1 MKVYILQEF
10 IDSHN
15 SGVETNILGVYDS
28 REKAQAQI
36 ALINREIL
44 GDDAFFM
51 HYMFTEDYEPA
62 DFDSKDIGKDGIH
75 LYCDGNGDEFDIYY
89 MEREVE

>member
-36 ALINREIL
+36 ALINKEIIE
-44 GDDAFFM
+44 DATFFM
-51 HYMFTEDYEPA
+51 HYMFTEDYEPL
-62 DFDSKDIGKDGIH
+62 DFDSKDIDKDGIH
-75 LYCDGNGDEFDIYY
+75 LYCDGNGDEFDLYY
-89 MEREVE
+89 TEREVK